1 MLNQFENPANPK
13 VCSWFIFASNLIDTI
28 VWKEGEKKNT
38 IAN

>member
-13 VCSWFIFASNLIDTI
+13 VCWWFIFPNLIDSLKRES
-28 VWKEGEKKNT
+28 KEKT